1 MTAASRADLTPG
13 GLLVLR
19 DAALDNA
26 FTHTERDAVSAQ
38 WKGGGDG

>member
-26 FTHTERDAVSAQ
+26 FAYREWDAVSAQ
-38 WKGGGDG
+38 WKGGG

>member
-13 GLLVLR
+13 RPLVLR

-26 FTHTERDAVSAQ
+26 DTYTDWGRGVGAVERRRPA
-38 WKGGGDG
+38 

>member
-19 DAALDNA
+19 NAALDNA
-26 FTHTERDAVSAQ
+26 FTYTQWDAVSAQ
-38 WKGGGDG
+38 WEGGGG